1 MRRTWDEGAQLV
13 AQLNRLKQLTEEL
26 NGAQDDSVLRRDILE
41 RIGRELDSAR
51 KALRPH
57 LQK

>member
-1 MRRTWDEGAQLV
+1 MRRTWDEGAQLI
-13 AQLNRLKQLTEEL
+13 ALLNRLKQLTEEL
-26 NGAQDDSVLRRDILE
+26 NGAQEESVLRRDLLE